1 MLIFHQTHKNLVSRN
16 SFSPPTTVALS
27 ALLRLFKDMKSAR
40 VLSNKCS
47 KWESNPH
54 DVIHREILSLLR
66 LPVPPFE
73 QDWWLPYGKEGS

>member
-1 MLIFHQTHKNLVSRN
+1 MLIFHQTHKNLASRN

-40 VLSNKCS
+40 VLANKCS
-47 KWESNPH
+47 KWDSNPH
-54 DVIHREILSLLR
+54 DLHREILSLLR

-73 QDWWLPYGKEGS
+73 RDWWLPYGKEGS